1 MLDQV
6 EAQEK
11 MKKNF
16 QASTQTPRAKHPYF
30 FEK

>member
-1 MLDQV
+1 
-6 EAQEK
+6 

-30 FEK
+30 FEKWRT